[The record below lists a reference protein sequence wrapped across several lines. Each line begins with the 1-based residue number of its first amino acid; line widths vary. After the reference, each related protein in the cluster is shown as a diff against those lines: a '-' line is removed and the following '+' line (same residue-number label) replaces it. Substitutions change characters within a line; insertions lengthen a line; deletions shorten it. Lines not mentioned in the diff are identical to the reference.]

1 MNIYTNKH
9 HMNYLDN
16 FKTHIAFDS
25 TYNLRSVNTLD
36 QVLVDYNATDDTGL
50 CKHSFYGGKPN
61 FKILHNNNPKQLS
74 KQNKTRGR
82 SRAAIQKS
90 KLSKSS
96 KNKTNK
102 RMN

>member
-1 MNIYTNKH
+1 MNN
-9 HMNYLDN
+9 LDS
-16 FKTHIAFDS
+16 FKSHIAFDS
-25 TYNLRSVNTLD
+25 TYNLRGVNTLD
-36 QVLVDYNATDDTGL
+36 QVLVDYDKNDDTGL

-61 FKILHNNNPKQLS
+61 FKILHSNPKQLS

-82 SRAAIQKS
+82 SRVAIQKS
-90 KLSKSS
+90 KLSKTS

>member
-1 MNIYTNKH
+1 MNNI
-9 HMNYLDN
+9 DS
-16 FKTHIAFDS
+16 FKSHIAFDS
-25 TYNLRSVNTLD
+25 TYNLRGVNTID
-36 QVLVDYNATDDTGL
+36 QVLIDYDETVDTAL

-61 FKILHNNNPKQLS
+61 FKILHSNPKQLS

-82 SRAAIQKS
+82 SRQKP

>member
-1 MNIYTNKH
+1 MNN
-9 HMNYLDN
+9 LDS
-16 FKTHIAFDS
+16 FKSHIAFDS
-25 TYNLRSVNTLD
+25 TYNLRGVNTLD

-50 CKHSFYGGKPN
+50 CKHSFYGGKTN
-61 FKILHNNNPKQLS
+61 FKILHSNNP

-82 SRAAIQKS
+82 SRVAIQNS

-102 RMN
+102 KMN

>member
-1 MNIYTNKH
+1 
-9 HMNYLDN
+9 MNYLDS
-16 FKTHIAFDS
+16 FKGHIVFDS
-25 TYNLRSVNTLD
+25 TYNLRGVNTLD
-36 QVLVDYNATDDTGL
+36 QVLLEYNETDDTGL

-61 FKILHNNNPKQLS
+61 FKILRSNPKQLS

-82 SRAAIQKS
+82 SRQKP
-90 KLSKSS
+90 KLSKTS